1 MLNGLDQETEELLR
15 YRAELG
21 RRLARHGV
29 RDVPSLIET
38 YTRLREALSVVSRQ
52 EIEWAAER
60 TRRLTATLETYA
72 AELATLQ
79 RLKRSVE
86 F

>member
-15 YRAELG
+15 YRVELG

-38 YTRLREALSVVSRQ
+38 YTRLREALAAVSRQ

-60 TRRLTATLETYA
+60 VERLTATLEAYA
-72 AELATLQ
+72 TQLAALQ
-79 RLKRSVE
+79 RLKQSVE
-86 F
+86 P

>member
-15 YRAELG
+15 YRVELG
-21 RRLARHGV
+21 RRLTRHGM
-29 RDVPSLIET
+29 RDVPSLLET
-38 YTRLREALSVVSRQ
+38 YTRLREALSAVSRQ

-60 TRRLTATLETYA
+60 AQRLTETLQAYA
-72 AELATLQ
+72 VQLEALQ

-86 F
+86 P

>member
-15 YRAELG
+15 YRVELG

-38 YTRLREALSVVSRQ
+38 YTRLREALAAVSRQ

-60 TRRLTATLETYA
+60 AQRLTATLESYA
-72 AELATLQ
+72 ADLAILQ
-79 RLKRSVE
+79 RLKRSIDP
-86 F
+86 